1 MPALGLAF
9 VRQHQAA
16 GYRSRDFQHLH
27 PCMTVFAKQCVALAE
42 LIQVDNFFEGFSA
55 PCNPPSVFMPNAMR
69 ITTFLAVGN

>member
-1 MPALGLAF
+1 
-9 VRQHQAA
+9 
-16 GYRSRDFQHLH
+16 
-27 PCMTVFAKQCVALAE
+27 MTVFTKQCVALAE